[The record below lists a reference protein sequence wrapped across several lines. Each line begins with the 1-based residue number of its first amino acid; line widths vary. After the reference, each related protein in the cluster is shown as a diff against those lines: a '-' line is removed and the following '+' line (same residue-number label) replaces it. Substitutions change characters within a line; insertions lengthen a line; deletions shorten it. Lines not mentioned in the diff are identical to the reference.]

1 VVKGDERIDA
11 TLVRWDPPNDL
22 ALLSIPKPS
31 LEALKWAPTDPPP
44 QVGDRV
50 FVVSGLG
57 GGGGAV
63 SQGFIA
69 GVSSQGIQHD
79 APVGAAFQGG
89 PLVNSAGEVLAVA
102 SRAYAPLG
110 FAPEAVFFGVP
121 IRNSC
126 ATLITC
132 PEGGQPG

>member
-1 VVKGDERIDA
+1 M
-11 TLVRWDPPNDL
+11 
-22 ALLSIPKPS
+22 
-31 LEALKWAPTDPPP
+31 
-44 QVGDRV
+44 
-50 FVVSGLG
+50 
-57 GGGGAV
+57 

-69 GVSSQGIQHD
+69 GVSAQGIQHD

-126 ATLITC
+126 ADLITC
-132 PEGGQPG
+132 PDDGAPG